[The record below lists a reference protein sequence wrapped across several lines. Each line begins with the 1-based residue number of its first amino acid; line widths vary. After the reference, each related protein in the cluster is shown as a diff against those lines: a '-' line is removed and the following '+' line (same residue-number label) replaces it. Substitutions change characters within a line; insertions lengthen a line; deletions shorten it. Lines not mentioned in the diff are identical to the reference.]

1 MVWGPHR
8 PVARIFHGGGG
19 GGGGGAGAHL
29 KNRDQIINVGMA
41 GRASAE
47 DTKVSTGLGGIAP
60 PEKL

>member
-1 MVWGPHR
+1 MGTTQ
-8 PVARIFHGGGG
+8 ARSQDFSR
-19 GGGGGAGAHL
+19 GGGAGAHL